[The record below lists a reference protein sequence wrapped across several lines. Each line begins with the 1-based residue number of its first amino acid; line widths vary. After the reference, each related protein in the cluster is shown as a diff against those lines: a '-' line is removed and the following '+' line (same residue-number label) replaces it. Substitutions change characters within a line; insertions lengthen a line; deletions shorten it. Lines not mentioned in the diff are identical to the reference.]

1 MYTIPEKQQHV
12 FNAIAYMIE
21 KKLLDMQL
29 QLLAHQHPLKQVS
42 IQYEN
47 ISNLQLLAQ
56 IHEKLNALYQ
66 LLSEFCRAY
75 RVPIQQINF
84 KKELNV
90 KANFLWEDITG
101 ARAGSMKGYGITDP
115 ELMDDYQQKINAFT
129 DGINEM
135 IHILN

>member
-1 MYTIPEKQQHV
+1 MYKIPENQQHV
-12 FNAIAYMIE
+12 FNAVAYMIE

-29 QLLAHQHPLKQVS
+29 QLLAHRHPLKQVS
-42 IQYEN
+42 IQYVYFADA
-47 ISNLQLLAQ
+47 QLLSQ

-66 LLSEFCRAY
+66 LLSEFCMAY
-75 RVPIQQINF
+75 QIPTQPINF